1 MAFKYDIPPFTCRL
15 VHGNYRIYDVNG
27 QQIWKSDGKTHGD
40 KEEAIQK
47 MRELARKQHN
57 NTSKLKKDIVKENL
71 EEANK
76 VIQEA
81 LANQVDL
88 TDEERARLQ
97 KLSTFIESIRT
108 ISTLTGENEEDIIKN
123 ADYLN
128 LVALTKT
135 VNSLADR
142 ARNNQLKPE
151 EIQGG
156 TFTLTNVGTFGNVMG
171 TPIIN
176 QPQVAILATGA
187 IRKKPAV
194 IETPQGDAIG
204 IRQMMFLSLSYD
216 HRVVDGYLGGSFLR
230 RIADYLEAFDPQR
243 TI

>member
-123 ADYLN
+123 WKLHPET
-128 LVALTKT
+128 LLT
-135 VNSLADR
+135 
-142 ARNNQLKPE
+142 
-151 EIQGG
+151 
-156 TFTLTNVGTFGNVMG
+156 
-171 TPIIN
+171 
-176 QPQVAILATGA
+176 
-187 IRKKPAV
+187 
-194 IETPQGDAIG
+194 
-204 IRQMMFLSLSYD
+204 
-216 HRVVDGYLGGSFLR
+216 SFK
-230 RIADYLEAFDPQR
+230 I
-243 TI
+243 